1 LKGAF
6 IMDLRDIKEFLKD
19 TLKYVIVIAVV
30 FLIAMYVVSFQQVIG
45 PSMQNT
51 LLEDDVVVLNKLVY
65 RYRDLERGEIVVI
78 KHDDKYLI
86 KRVIG
91 LPGETV
97 EFKDNKLY
105 INNEAYVE
113 TYTSSDSRDWSLSD
127 INVDGSIPEGSYLVL
142 GDNRS
147 DSMDGRDFGLITK
160 DEVIGKVILR
170 IYPLNS
176 IQIMN

>member
-1 LKGAF
+1 
-6 IMDLRDIKEFLKD
+6 MDLRDIKEFLKD